1 MIEIYYNII
10 VHVLNLLSILFLP
23 KYVDTAC
30 CFLHCSLLMGFA
42 LGLPSMS
49 IRQQVK
55 LNGEN
60 CEAWA
65 GMGLG
70 GWEGYG
76 KWKFM
81 YETKQQLSQIG
92 FFEMSKHSQRFSR
105 I

>member
-1 MIEIYYNII
+1 MLILHVVFFI
-10 VHVLNLLSILFLP
+10 VAFWWGLL
-23 KYVDTAC
+23 KVC
-30 CFLHCSLLMGFA
+30 
-42 LGLPSMS
+42 
-49 IRQQVK
+49 QVCQFDSE